1 MRVKPTNMS
10 LLTLY
15 LVFDI
20 MMVYLTPHG
29 FPDMLPHQ
37 LALVQ
42 GLGNSLEACYVD
54 FKIFF
59 TVMHLIET
67 GCPNIQNI

>member
-20 MMVYLTPHG
+20 MMVYLTPMAS
-29 FPDMLPHQ
+29 PTS
-37 LALVQ
+37 
-42 GLGNSLEACYVD
+42 SLKV
-54 FKIFF
+54 
-59 TVMHLIET
+59 
-67 GCPNIQNI
+67 